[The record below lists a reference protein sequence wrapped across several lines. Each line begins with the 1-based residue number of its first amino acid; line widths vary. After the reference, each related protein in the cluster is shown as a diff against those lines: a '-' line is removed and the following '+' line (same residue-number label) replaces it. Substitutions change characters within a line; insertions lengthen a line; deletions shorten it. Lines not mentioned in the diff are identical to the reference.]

1 MSEKGHSRRFDDVR
15 ITSAFHPIATVER
28 TSQHVGVV
36 LGPTLPPAFS
46 R

>member
-36 LGPTLPPAFS
+36 LWADIATGVS